1 MWLFTKNF
9 VIKYVL
15 TKVFNLTEIHNQ
27 KSQKTTKYLLKR
39 LVNNYVRSHFR
50 KLLLA
55 FICMI
60 IVASTTAI
68 NAWMMQPVLDNIF
81 LKKDREMLIILPV
94 AILFIAVIKGLSSYF
109 QSILMNFIGF
119 KIVAN
124 VQKDM
129 LKNLTYFSLERTF

>member
-68 NAWMMQPVLDNIF
+68 NAWMMQPVLDDIF
-81 LKKDREMLIILPV
+81 LNKNVQMLMILPV
-94 AILFIAVIKGLSSYF
+94 AILSIAIFKGIASVSYTH
-109 QSILMNFIGF
+109 
-119 KIVAN
+119 
-124 VQKDM
+124 
-129 LKNLTYFSLERTF
+129 LTLPTIFRV